1 MYLNVCLNICK
12 NLNKRSLNGVL
23 KGTVESTKM
32 RAHFV
37 ESTKCA
43 RKSSNE
49 QKRKG
54 NLGPAGWKID

>member
-1 MYLNVCLNICK
+1 M
-12 NLNKRSLNGVL
+12 NLKGVL

-43 RKSSNE
+43 RKSSKTK
-49 QKRKG
+49 KRSFGTRGLENRLSQFKG
-54 NLGPAGWKID
+54 DVSTRKT

>member
-1 MYLNVCLNICK
+1 MNIFKEYFKDLFK
-12 NLNKRSLNGVL
+12 NLKKRSLKGVL

-43 RKSSNE
+43 RKSSKKKE
-49 QKRKG
+49 KVIWDPR
-54 NLGPAGWKID
+54 AGK